1 MTPTRHDVAGFWLMI
16 LTAPPIL
23 HYFKNPSLPFLQ
35 KKMAINVQ
43 SSGRRQPKQLGS
55 PAPPA
60 HDHLNDW
67 EALRHPRMTILT
79 IGKPCAARA

>member
-1 MTPTRHDVAGFWLMI
+1 MRPLDGWICWIIRLVIVSLAVKEMTPTRHDIAGFWLMS

-43 SSGRRQPKQLGS
+43 SSGHGGQNVRKLSVG
-55 PAPPA
+55 
-60 HDHLNDW
+60 
-67 EALRHPRMTILT
+67 
-79 IGKPCAARA
+79 GG